1 MGFRYS
7 CIAAAMLLVV
17 MCDNYKV
24 YGVFWQ
30 SKCCCISS
38 REGYCKEQS
47 CWIVDRESCWI
58 ETSLILL
65 NSMFNKILINS
76 VCDWCFPLTD
86 LSPVCIVLSYCTVL
100 NCSIILDYHCI
111 ETLRTILACLFK
123 NKSLES
129 SIVVVSGCIS

>member
-1 MGFRYS
+1 MIIIKSMVSFGRA
-7 CIAAAMLLVV
+7 IVV
-17 MCDNYKV
+17 ASRPGSAIYYK
-24 YGVFWQ
+24 
-30 SKCCCISS
+30 
-38 REGYCKEQS
+38 EES

-111 ETLRTILACLFK
+111 ETLRTILACIQVFSRTK
-123 NKSLES
+123 
-129 SIVVVSGCIS
+129 V